1 MTNLN
6 VNKKVLRETG
16 DSHPPAEDNCLYM
29 VALTCMS
36 KLTDWWTPP
45 IVQRLV
51 LQIMMNLN
59 LKGVMNMISSKILL
73 ETLVQWKKQIPNREK
88 MASIINN
95 VMFNPVNREKLAQ
108 KLEKHLRPE
117 NLNSLKIKK

>member
-1 MTNLN
+1 
-6 VNKKVLRETG
+6 
-16 DSHPPAEDNCLYM
+16 
-29 VALTCMS
+29 MS

-45 IVQRLV
+45 IVQRLI

-88 MASIINN
+88 MARIINN
-95 VMFNPVNREKLAQ
+95 AMFNPVNREKLAQ